1 MSGGA
6 LGGLMSES
14 NGDGVVIDGGS
25 MTLEDVAAVAR
36 DGDRVTLSEAD
47 SVRRAMAESVALRE
61 ELIDSRVPIYGI
73 TTGFGDSVNRQI
85 PPEKAAELQEHA
97 VAHQGV
103 ATGPTLPP
111 AGARAVAAV
120 RANNLVR
127 GHSAIRAEVVELL
140 CAMLNRGVTPAIPEQ
155 ASVGA
160 SGDLAQLSYVAAALT
175 GDREVQY
182 EGAERPAGEALADVD
197 LDPVTLEP
205 KEALALM
212 NGTAFMTGIGALA
225 AVDARRL
232 ATLADVCTA
241 MATEALGGITSPFHP
256 FIHDEAKPHDGQVRS
271 ARNVRWLLEGSDLAQ
286 PYERAVDEAGT
297 IDDDGY
303 RELSV
308 SIQDKYSLRCAP
320 HFTGVLWD
328 SLDWATD
335 WLETEINSSND
346 NPLFDLDS
354 RGVFSGGNFAG
365 GHVALAM
372 DSLTTA
378 VASVADLLDRQ
389 LELVVDEKFNG
400 DLTPNLAPDLP
411 EDHPKRALNHGFK
424 GMQIACSGLTAE
436 ALNLCTPMTAFS
448 RSTEA
453 HNQDKVSMGATAAR
467 QARDVVEIVER
478 AAAIHLLA
486 LCQAADLRGPE
497 RLGRTRRVYDA
508 VREEVEFLDEDRRMD
523 RDVEAVQAMLH
534 DGRLLADLRA
544 DLDDAG
550 DVPVGE

>member
-1 MSGGA
+1 MSAGA

-286 PYERAVDEAGT
+286 PYEHAVDEAGT

-478 AAAIHLLA
+478 VAAIHLLA

-544 DLDDAG
+544 DLADAG

>member
-1 MSGGA
+1 MSAGA

-182 EGAERPAGEALADVD
+182 EGEERPAGEALADVD

-544 DLDDAG
+544 DLADAG